1 MGEASRVE
9 HPSYDFLRLLKINSP
24 LGLLGGKGGERIQ
37 TTLEEGINE
46 VKVHVKSS
54 K

>member
-1 MGEASRVE
+1 M
-9 HPSYDFLRLLKINSP
+9 NSP
-24 LGLLGGKGGERIQ
+24 LGLLGGAGGRGCAGEGGERIQ
-37 TTLEEGINE
+37 TTVEEGINE